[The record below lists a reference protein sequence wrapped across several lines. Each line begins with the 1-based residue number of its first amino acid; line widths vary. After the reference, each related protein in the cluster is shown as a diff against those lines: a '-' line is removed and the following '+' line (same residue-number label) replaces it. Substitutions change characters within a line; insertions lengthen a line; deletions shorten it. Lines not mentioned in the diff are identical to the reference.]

1 MTHLYACVYAQACLI
16 SSLLVSVCVCVCTRG
31 STKTTFCDTPAH
43 IPSEQAPPTSGP
55 APPSRLRR
63 SVLAVGDA
71 VTLVPGATMNT
82 SDSEEDSY
90 NERSALVPSENPVVP
105 SYRPDPDLS
114 PPSAR
119 ASKQVTF
126 D

>member
-1 MTHLYACVYAQACLI
+1 
-16 SSLLVSVCVCVCTRG
+16 
-31 STKTTFCDTPAH
+31 
-43 IPSEQAPPTSGP
+43 
-55 APPSRLRR
+55 
-63 SVLAVGDA
+63 
-71 VTLVPGATMNT
+71 MNT